1 MEIDYISPAP
11 GTLVR
16 SHGGRQPAASHARV
30 GEVSVWFYFEAG
42 MYELCTRAHAGRPHR
57 DCTSSPNQ
65 NARSRQD
72 LGWEFESEI

>member
-42 MYELCTRAHAGRPHR
+42 MYELCTRGQTASGLYVFAQSERAEQ
-57 DCTSSPNQ
+57 T
-65 NARSRQD
+65 RSG
-72 LGWEFESEI
+72 LGIRI